1 MTQISKHLTLEELTY
16 SATAIKLGIV
26 NVPNQLQT
34 ENLKTL
40 ALKVFEPVR
49 EHFGVPIHIS
59 SGYRI
64 MNLNQALNGSI
75 TSQHCKGEA
84 IDIDMKG
91 DKVSNAQ
98 IFHWIKDNLK
108 YDQLIAEFPKNGNPD
123 WVHVSYSK
131 ENRQQTLVAKK
142 INGKTVY
149 IPFKSNKDLI

>member
-26 NVPNQLQT
+26 NVPNQLQV

-64 MNLNQALNGSI
+64 MNLNQAIKGSI
-75 TSQHCKGEA
+75 TSQHCKGQA
-84 IDIDMKG
+84 IDIDMQG
-91 DKVSNAQ
+91 DKVTNAQ

-108 YDQLIAEFPKNGNPD
+108 YDQLIWEFGDKKNPD
-123 WVHVSYSK
+123 WVHVSYCS
-131 ENRQQTLVAKK
+131 ENRQQTLRAVKV
-142 INGKTVY
+142 NGKTHY
-149 IPFKSNKDLI
+149 EKF

>member
-16 SATAIKLGIV
+16 SETAIKLGIV

-64 MNLNQALNGSI
+64 MNLNQAIKGSI
-75 TSQHCKGEA
+75 TSQHCRGEA

-91 DKVSNAQ
+91 DKVTNAQ
-98 IFHWIKDNLK
+98 IFNWIKDNLK
-108 YDQLIAEFPKNGNPD
+108 YDQLIAEFPKNGNPE

>member
-1 MTQISKHLTLEELTY
+1 MTQISKHLTLAELTY
-16 SATAIKLGIV
+16 SETANKLGIV

-49 EHFGVPIHIS
+49 EHFGVPINIS

-64 MNLNQALNGSI
+64 MNLNQALKGSI

-108 YDQLIAEFPKNGNPD
+108 YDQLIWEFGDKKNPD
-123 WVHVSYSK
+123 WVHVSYTK
-131 ENRQQTLVAKK
+131 DNRQQTLRAVKV
-142 INGKTVY
+142 NGKTHY
-149 IPFKSNKDLI
+149 EKF

>member
-16 SATAIKLGIV
+16 SSTAIKLGIV

-91 DKVSNAQ
+91 DKVTNAQ

-123 WVHVSYSK
+123 WVHVSYSNK
-131 ENRQQTLVAKK
+131 NRQQTLVAKK
-142 INGKTVY
+142 INNKTVY
-149 IPFKSNKDLI
+149 IAFKSNKDLI

>member
-26 NVPNQLQT
+26 NAPTPIQI

-75 TSQHCKGEA
+75 TSQHCSGEA

-91 DKVSNAQ
+91 DKVTNAQ

-108 YDQLIAEFPKNGNPD
+108 YDQLIWEFGDKKNPD
-123 WVHVSYSK
+123 WVHVSYCS
-131 ENRQQTLVAKK
+131 ENRKQTLRAVKV
-142 INGKTVY
+142 NGKTHY
-149 IPFKSNKDLI
+149 EKF

>member
-1 MTQISKHLTLEELTY
+1 MTQISKHLTLAELTY

-91 DKVSNAQ
+91 DKVTNAQ

-108 YDQLIAEFPKNGNPD
+108 YDQLIWEFGDKKNPD
-123 WVHVSYSK
+123 WVHVSYTK
-131 ENRQQTLVAKK
+131 ENRQQTLRAVKV
-142 INGKTVY
+142 NGRTHYEK
-149 IPFKSNKDLI
+149 F